1 MTLCERIKLI
11 DDMVKENPNAT
22 IKEYMELIGD
32 IGKIEDANEM
42 DKVVIF
48 LRARR
53 NLPGPVRTI
62 NSR

>member
-11 DDMVKENPNAT
+11 DDMVRENPNAT